1 MLPQIRRRTV
11 ASVPDW
17 PGIPPLLARILAGRG
32 VSSPEQTDLS
42 LRQLPSPDTLPGIA
56 DAVAL
61 LLKLRERAGRILI
74 VGDYDADGATATSLM
89 LRGLPMLGFEMPGF
103 LVPDRFVFGYG
114 LSPAIVDLAVAQG
127 APDLIITVDNGI
139 ASVEG
144 VAAARAA
151 GIAVVITDHHLPG
164 AELPAADAIVNPRL
178 QPDGAGV
185 NVGHNLAGVGVAF
198 YLLLALRAA
207 LREQG
212 DAAGKAPLA
221 DLLDLVALGTVADVV
236 PLDQVNRALVEQ
248 GLRRIRAGQCV
259 PGITALLEVGRR
271 DPARAVAADLGF
283 AVGPRL
289 NAAGRLDDMALG
301 INCLLCDD
309 ADRALTLAT
318 ELDTINRERRGI
330 EQGMRD
336 AAMAYVHSLRE
347 RSSTLPKALC
357 LHDAL
362 WHEGVVGILASRVK
376 EATHRPVVAFA
387 PAQEAGLLKGSGR
400 SIPGLHLRDVLD
412 RVATANPGLLHRFGG
427 HAMAAGMTLATE
439 RLDDFARAFE
449 QAVDD
454 MAEPGLFDE
463 VLETDGALADDELH
477 IRHAELLSH
486 AFPWGQG
493 FPAPSFDGEFEVI
506 EHRIVGERHLK
517 LTLGLPATGGI
528 IDGIHFNAD
537 LAALPKPLRKV
548 RGIYRLEVNVWQGR
562 RSPQLIFQH
571 LEGVSSGRAGK

>member
-1 MLPQIRRRTV
+1 MKPVIPSIRRRT
-11 ASVPDW
+11 AGNLPFQPDL
-17 PGIPPLLARILAGRG
+17 PAVLARVLAGRG
-32 VSSPEQTDLS
+32 VTAADELDLS
-42 LRQLPSPDTLPGIA
+42 LKQLPAPQSLPGIA
-56 DAVAL
+56 EAVPL
-61 LLKLRERAGRILI
+61 LLAQRARGGRVLI
-74 VGDYDADGATATSLM
+74 VGDYDADGATATALM
-89 LRGLPMLGFEMPGF
+89 LRGLPLLGFAQPGF

-114 LSPAIVDLAVAQG
+114 LSPAIVELARAEA

-151 GIAVVITDHHLPG
+151 GIQVLITDHHLPG
-164 AELPAADAIVNPRL
+164 AELPQAEAIVNPRL
-178 QPDGAGV
+178 APEGPGQ
-185 NVGHNLAGVGVAF
+185 NLAGVGVAF

-212 DAAGKAPLA
+212 DAAGQAPLA

-236 PLDQVNRALVEQ
+236 VLDQVNRALVEQ

-271 DPARAVAADLGF
+271 EPGRVVAADLGY

-289 NAAGRLDDMALG
+289 NAAGRLDDMTLG
-301 INCLLCDD
+301 INCLLTDN
-309 ADRALTLAT
+309 RETALGLAT

-336 AAMAYVHSLRE
+336 AAMETVQRLRQKHE
-347 RSSTLPKALC
+347 TLPCALC
-357 LHDAL
+357 LHDDQ

-387 PAQEAGLLKGSGR
+387 PAQERGLLKGSGR

-427 HAMAAGMTLATE
+427 HAMAAGMTLAASD
-439 RLDDFARAFE
+439 LPAFE
-449 QAVDD
+449 VALQAAVDELSSP
-454 MAEPGLFDE
+454 ALFEE
-463 VLETDGALADDELH
+463 VVETDGPLADEELH
-477 IRHAELLSH
+477 LQHAELLSH

-493 FPAPSFDGEFEVI
+493 FPAPTFDGEFEVI
-506 EHRIVGERHLK
+506 EHRVVGERHLK
-517 LTLGLPATGGI
+517 LTLGLPGTGGI
-528 IDGIHFNAD
+528 IDGIHFNMAVET
-537 LAALPKPLRKV
+537 LPQRLRRV
-548 RGIYRLEVNVWQGR
+548 RGVYRLEVNVWQGR
-562 RSPQLIFQH
+562 RNPQLVFQY
-571 LEGVSSGRAGK
+571 LEVVP

>member
-32 VSSPEQTDLS
+32 VSAPAQTDLS
-42 LRQLPSPDTLPGIA
+42 LKQLPPPDTLPGIA
-56 DAVAL
+56 DAVDL
-61 LLKLRERAGRILI
+61 LLALRERAGRILI

-139 ASVEG
+139 ASVDG

-178 QPDGAGV
+178 QADGA
-185 NVGHNLAGVGVAF
+185 GHNLAGVGVAF

-207 LREQG
+207 LRDKG
-212 DAAGKAPLA
+212 DEAGKAPLA

-309 ADRALTLAT
+309 AERALTLAT

-336 AAMAYVHSLRE
+336 AAMAYVHALRE
-347 RSSTLPKALC
+347 RSSILPKALC

-439 RLDDFARAFE
+439 RLDDFTRAFA
-449 QAVDD
+449 QAVDE

-528 IDGIHFNAD
+528 IDGIHFNVD
-537 LAALPKPLRKV
+537 LATLPKPLRRV
-548 RGIYRLEVNVWQGR
+548 RGVYRLEVNVWQGR

-571 LEGVSSGRAGK
+571 LEGLAR